1 MKTIDASDSI
11 NSGSAADRRILVNG
25 LTLMALGLSVL
36 FLNSWDSLFVRASI
50 GLFWG
55 TFFLILNWSSLVQI
69 FRVLRQKNDRQR
81 RSSYESAS
89 QWR

>member
-1 MKTIDASDSI
+1 MNVVQANQSI
-11 NSGSAADRRILVNG
+11 NSGSTADRRILVDG
-25 LTLMALGLSVL
+25 LTLIALGLSVL
-36 FLNSWDSLFVRASI
+36 FLNSWDTLFVRASV

-69 FRVLRQKNDRQR
+69 FRGLRQKNDRQR
-81 RSSYESAS
+81 RSSYQSAR

>member
-11 NSGSAADRRILVNG
+11 QPGSSADRRSLVDG
-25 LTLMALGLSVL
+25 LTLMALGISIL
-36 FLNSWDSLFVRASI
+36 FLNSWNSLFVRTAI

-55 TFFLILNWSSLVQI
+55 TFFLILNWSSLVQA
-69 FRVLRQKNDRQR
+69 FRGLRQKNDRQR

-89 QWR
+89 Q

>member
-11 NSGSAADRRILVNG
+11 QPGSSADRRSLIDG
-25 LTLMALGLSVL
+25 MTLIALGLSIL
-36 FLNSWDSLFVRASI
+36 FLNSWNSLFVRTAI

-55 TFFLILNWSSLVQI
+55 TFFLILNWSSLVQA
-69 FRVLRQKNDRQR
+69 FRGLRQKNDRQR

-89 QWR
+89 Q